1 MHLSYH
7 IITCRIR
14 ILASHAS
21 IYYETCRIFTL
32 LLHHPVFSNKEHA
45 WARKGQ
51 FRSTADCKMIF
62 TNRPL
67 ITRWNIQLPDSTA
80 AGNLVV
86 TAVDYCNCDGSS
98 VRSLLV
104 YGFPHDKFRM
114 IVSKILPCSSSSSTT
129 CFAVVISPY
138 QWKHLAIAAML
149 WAAHASGKNPTCPQD
164 NHVFTLELIDTV
176 TENQKRIWTKR
187 SWPSRSFVFY

>member
-80 AGNLVV
+80 AGNPGCNSRGLQLQWVLRPFVV
-86 TAVDYCNCDGSS
+86 SLRLSPWQIPYDSFKDTT
-98 VRSLLV
+98 LLV
-104 YGFPHDKFRM
+104 LDHLLCCRNLTIPMKTPSLS
-114 IVSKILPCSSSSSTT
+114 VCSGPPMQ
-129 CFAVVISPY
+129 AGRISP
-138 QWKHLAIAAML
+138 
-149 WAAHASGKNPTCPQD
+149 AHRTTMCL
-164 NHVFTLELIDTV
+164 H
-176 TENQKRIWTKR
+176 
-187 SWPSRSFVFY
+187 

>member
-80 AGNLVV
+80 AGNPGCNSRGLQLQWVLRPFVV
-86 TAVDYCNCDGSS
+86 
-98 VRSLLV
+98 SLRLS
-104 YGFPHDKFRM
+104 HDKFRM
-114 IVSKILPCSSSSSTT
+114 IVSKILPSSSSSSTT

-138 QWKHLAIAAML
+138 Q
-149 WAAHASGKNPTCPQD
+149 
-164 NHVFTLELIDTV
+164 
-176 TENQKRIWTKR
+176 
-187 SWPSRSFVFY
+187 